1 MVHVELSLA
10 RGVHR
15 ELPHDRAHVQFEN
28 RSRTTRSRFHKSV
41 VFPENEGNFG
51 GNQILFGSIRPS
63 PPCRR
68 RTICPSISKRA
79 FARDSPDFAFFKHFP
94 GFFRALLLL
103 KPLSRSRS
111 VAGVCL
117 CVCVWNCV
125 LCMLCAVLC
134 YICSTNMRKSTNMEN
149 KTGSN
154 HGHNV
159 VRKCKKKHKKH
170 WEHIKNMVSLFG
182 HDMAIHGP
190 KKGPKT
196 AIFPDALFLRFPW
209 DLPKFS
215 AEGPIPNAQK
225 TQFLTRGPNPKVLI
239 MR

>member
-1 MVHVELSLA
+1 MRTGREQHVPDSTNQSL
-10 RGVHR
+10 
-15 ELPHDRAHVQFEN
+15 
-28 RSRTTRSRFHKSV
+28 
-41 VFPENEGNFG
+41 FPENEGNFG
-51 GNQILFGSIRPS
+51 GNQLLYGSIRPS
-63 PPCRR
+63 PLRRR

-79 FARDSPDFAFFKHFP
+79 FARDSPDFAFFRHFSR
-94 GFFRALLLL
+94 FFRALLLH

-111 VAGVCL
+111 VAGVH
-117 CVCVWNCV
+117 VCVRVCGCV

-134 YICSTNMRKSTNMEN
+134 YICSKNMRKSINMEN

-159 VRKCKKKHKKH
+159 VRKCKKTQETLGKYQ
-170 WEHIKNMVSLFG
+170 NMVSFFW

-209 DLPKFS
+209 DLPTFS
-215 AEGPIPNAQK
+215 AEGPIPNAQ
-225 TQFLTRGPNPKVLI
+225 TR
-239 MR
+239 RF